1 MADQMVKVLGHPF
14 STIGRGYDARLTF
27 KAIKKA
33 GISVGLYD
41 IYKYQQPNAE
51 QKRDLLPYIVKD
63 SYAPIQVFALNGD
76 EVRPCFDF
84 LGDKLSPDS
93 YKIVYPQW
101 ELERYPAEWAEALNL
116 FDEVWAPAKFVQD
129 SLEKAVSRPVHYLP
143 LSIGEHLLP
152 YAYGR
157 RYFKLPEAG
166 FLFLLAF
173 DFTSYP
179 SRKNPWDVVEAF
191 KLFIKDKK
199 YSNARLV
206 LKLNN
211 SAATPDLFNKLKE
224 EVEQIKDYTVII
236 DKSLTDIE
244 TKSLIR
250 NCDCYISLHRSEGW
264 GRSLAE
270 AMLMK
275 IPVIAT
281 GYSGNAEF
289 MRSDNSFPVRY
300 KLVPLQPGEY
310 PFAENQVWAQP
321 DIDHA
326 VSLMETVYFGKYDKG
341 LLENGFATI
350 LDQYSIRA
358 TSFRFL
364 ERIMEIEKT
373 IKVNL

>member
-1 MADQMVKVLGHPF
+1 MADQLVTVLGHPF

-33 GISVGLYD
+33 GIETGLYD

-51 QKRDLLPYIVKD
+51 QKRDLLKYIVND
-63 SYAPIQVFALNGD
+63 PNAPIQVFALNGD

-84 LGDKLSPDS
+84 LRSRLSPDT

-116 FDEVWAPAKFVQD
+116 FDEVWAPAKFVQAA
-129 SLEKAVSRPVHYLP
+129 LEKAVSRPVHYLP

-157 RYFKLPEAG
+157 RYFNLPEAD

-191 KLFIKDKK
+191 KIFIADKQFSHAK
-199 YSNARLV
+199 LV

-211 SAATPDLFNKLKE
+211 SAATPDLFVKLKE
-224 EVEQIKDYTVII
+224 EVEKIKDYTVII

-281 GYSGNAEF
+281 DYSGNTEF
-289 MRSDNSFPVRY
+289 MTPENSFPVRY
-300 KLVPLQPGEY
+300 HLTDLKPGEY

-326 VSLMETVYFGKYDKG
+326 VSLMETVYYGKYDKK
-341 LLENGFATI
+341 LLDKAFETI

-364 ERIMEIEKT
+364 ERIREIEKK
-373 IKVNL
+373 IKVNF